1 MGRGYGYNE
10 LGALNDIIMVY
21 PTTRC
26 WDKEGDEDFNTKDG
40 IIPKA
45 LMAMINRV
53 TSSDPNDAAVCTE
66 YDAKIS
72 GALDSIESIRKYL
85 KGETSEFTSYDDS
98 LVPAEPPSECSPTN
112 TAAEVKEQKIDLI
125 DTDDFKEHL
134 FDTFFS
140 V

>member
-1 MGRGYGYNE
+1 MANWAGYNA

-26 WDKEGDEDFNTKDG
+26 WDDEGDEDFNTRDG

-53 TSSDPNDAAVCTE
+53 TSSDGADVCTE

-72 GALDSIESIRKYL
+72 AALDSIESIRKWL
-85 KGETSEFTSYDDS
+85 RGEISEFTSY
-98 LVPAEPPSECSPTN
+98 
-112 TAAEVKEQKIDLI
+112 
-125 DTDDFKEHL
+125 
-134 FDTFFS
+134 
-140 V
+140 